1 VYLDEPR
8 AFYDALGG
16 GKANKNTMAS
26 FLAKMLNPFSRL
38 KKNIKRS
45 EGTKGNLVGEGLV
58 HGGVY
63 VVPPGGKPFYA
74 HAEVELGDHP
84 PTEELL
90 NALPQ
95 LAPIELPPE
104 PVTVEAV
111 SVENDS
117 SSSSNVINVNV
128 EGNSNSNVSA
138 IPGGILRAIPGLVPL
153 LLRLQARLRSIFCL

>member
-1 VYLDEPR
+1 
-8 AFYDALGG
+8 
-16 GKANKNTMAS
+16 
-26 FLAKMLNPFSRL
+26 MLNPFSRL

-84 PTEELL
+84 PTEDLL

-95 LAPIELPPE
+95 LAPIELPQE

-111 SVENDS
+111 NVENGS
-117 SSSSNVINVNV
+117 SSPVINVNV
-128 EGNSNSNVSA
+128 EGNSNSNVNVTVNV
-138 IPGGILRAIPGLVPL
+138 GK
-153 LLRLQARLRSIFCL
+153 

>member
-1 VYLDEPR
+1 
-8 AFYDALGG
+8 
-16 GKANKNTMAS
+16 MAS

-128 EGNSNSNVSA
+128 EGSSNSNVNVVVNV
-138 IPGGILRAIPGLVPL
+138 GK
-153 LLRLQARLRSIFCL
+153 

>member
-1 VYLDEPR
+1 MFKDGDPVGEVLQVPGLLLARRSGVPR
-8 AFYDALGG
+8 RAARVLRCSRRRQGQQEYDGDR
-16 GKANKNTMAS
+16 

-90 NALPQ
+90 TALPQ
-95 LAPIELPPE
+95 LAPIELPQE
-104 PVTVEAV
+104 PVSVEAV
-111 SVENDS
+111 SVETAATLTS
-117 SSSSNVINVNV
+117 PSTSMSPS
-128 EGNSNSNVSA
+128 
-138 IPGGILRAIPGLVPL
+138 RAG
-153 LLRLQARLRSIFCL
+153 

>member
-1 VYLDEPR
+1 MYLDEPR

-104 PVTVEAV
+104 PVAVEAV
-111 SVENDS
+111 SVENDD

-128 EGNSNSNVSA
+128 EGNSNSNVNVTVNV
-138 IPGGILRAIPGLVPL
+138 GK
-153 LLRLQARLRSIFCL
+153 

>member
-1 VYLDEPR
+1 MYLDEPR

-63 VVPPGGKPFYA
+63 VVTPGGKPFYA

-90 NALPQ
+90 AALPRT
-95 LAPIELPPE
+95 AEG
-104 PVTVEAV
+104 VVSVEAV
-111 SVENDS
+111 SVEK
-117 SSSSNVINVNV
+117 
-128 EGNSNSNVSA
+128 
-138 IPGGILRAIPGLVPL
+138 
-153 LLRLQARLRSIFCL
+153 

>member
-1 VYLDEPR
+1 
-8 AFYDALGG
+8 
-16 GKANKNTMAS
+16 MAS

-90 NALPQ
+90 AALPQ
-95 LAPIELPPE
+95 LAPIELPQE
-104 PVTVEAV
+104 PVVVEAV
-111 SVENDS
+111 SVEND

-128 EGNSNSNVSA
+128 EGNSNSNVN
-138 IPGGILRAIPGLVPL
+138 VNVTVEK
-153 LLRLQARLRSIFCL
+153 

>member
-1 VYLDEPR
+1 MYLDEPR

-84 PTEELL
+84 PTESCSMPCR
-90 NALPQ
+90 NSRP
-95 LAPIELPPE
+95 
-104 PVTVEAV
+104 
-111 SVENDS
+111 SNCRKSRS
-117 SSSSNVINVNV
+117 SSRL
-128 EGNSNSNVSA
+128 SA
-138 IPGGILRAIPGLVPL
+138 SRTTATLTSLSTSMSPSRSERQWCASMTALGGLVLWAPDPA
-153 LLRLQARLRSIFCL
+153 RYIARLYVN

>member
-1 VYLDEPR
+1 
-8 AFYDALGG
+8 
-16 GKANKNTMAS
+16 MAS

-84 PTEELL
+84 PTEDLL

-104 PVTVEAV
+104 PVAVARRADDFPQADVHPIVAAHQFAVVRLAILQLDELPAEWAGAREAGR
-111 SVENDS
+111 
-117 SSSSNVINVNV
+117 V
-128 EGNSNSNVSA
+128 EGRADERRVRGVGGASSA
-138 IPGGILRAIPGLVPL
+138 GWVRRRRRRG
-153 LLRLQARLRSIFCL
+153 